1 MENSPVVAKN
11 RIAKYLD
18 YEVEVG
24 QEDTPEQV
32 KTNLSEI
39 FPEISHAKYT
49 QHPDGTIEF
58 EVIAGTKG

>member
-24 QEDTPEQV
+24 NDETPEQV
-32 KTNLSEI
+32 KTNLAEMPCPPKSDV
-39 FPEISHAKYT
+39 PPKN
-49 QHPDGTIEF
+49 
-58 EVIAGTKG
+58 